1 RLPGGLLHGPR
12 GHAGGAVPQRCHGAS
27 VCSRGGG
34 AVTARD
40 EAAGAASD
48 RRRRSRRRA
57 HERFWK
63 RYMQLADKAMFPTEI
78 DILNEDDAIYYGVIG
93 LGRPAQQF
101 RVVFDTGS
109 ANLWVPSEECANCD
123 ALKIHNKF
131 DGPSSSSYEHSR
143 YPVQIAYA
151 SGQCKGFL
159 ARDRLALGNLTLEK
173 VPLVEV
179 FQVSA
184 PFPNSDF
191 DGIFGLAFNG
201 LAAPT
206 GLQTPLDLLQKAYGG
221 KMRDQV
227 FSFRM
232 SDAAAP
238 GELRLGAVAVESYP
252 QGIRWVDVL
261 QDVDNA
267 GKVSYGFWAVSM
279 DSVSFAGT
287 TLSGRVGLMDSGTSC
302 LVLPSKD
309 AAAFYD
315 AVRKDYVLTG
325 PAAVFVRP
333 SAFGGAD
340 SSKFPVTYDFSSHP
354 RIGLPPG
361 IGSWFHKVFEVVV
374 LGLVALPV
382 LCLVGKVSGRR
393 LARRL
398 APTAPPQTGQAAPAC
413 ELPQRPE
420 HGEFLFARYGEL
432 SGHMTCA
439 PKLSGVAR
447 AGAELP
453 PDVYAEFL
461 VQLEPLRALLRQEP
475 PAQAAC
481 AQGGG
486 SCEIPRPSG
495 GLPYTHQLGLGIT
508 GSVKILSSMA
518 GKLSSVGSLFKRAD
532 PCLVLREF
540 QGCLLKPAFGEK
552 ALEGRG
558 TVIICPG
565 GNYEFLCANEG
576 LPVASWLA
584 RHGIQALVLRYRLL
598 PQHSL
603 EDALADLEAAV
614 ALVRRH
620 KEGPVAA
627 MGFSAGGH
635 LVASLSLRLGRRDRP
650 PALDGQV
657 LVYPAIDGSDWATPS
672 AGFWDQACNKNA
684 ETLLE
689 GQQALLGGRGFAAPP
704 SFVVGSTGD
713 GVCPA
718 KAHTDPYV
726 AALRKRSIPHEYV
739 RGNLGSH
746 GFGLDK
752 CWSNS
757 CVQWLQ
763 DRGFGKKLLRSWAG
777 CRLPPLMA
785 GL

>member
-1 RLPGGLLHGPR
+1 MGLVAMLAGRCLKGATVLQSAPEEVVLSLPVMKLPAPHPI
-12 GHAGGAVPQRCHGAS
+12 AG
-27 VCSRGGG
+27 
-34 AVTARD
+34 
-40 EAAGAASD
+40 
-48 RRRRSRRRA
+48 RSRRRA

-173 VPLVEV
+173 VPFVEV

-315 AVRKDYVLTG
+315 AVRKAQGRDARCSALPHLTLTLGGQDYVLTG
-325 PAAVFVRP
+325 DDYGRQQLGGCQLCVQAREERTWILGDVFHR
-333 SAFGGAD
+333 
-340 SSKFPVTYDFSSHP
+340 KFPVTYDFSSHP

-398 APTAPPQTGQAAPAC
+398 APTAPPQTGQA
-413 ELPQRPE
+413 
-420 HGEFLFARYGEL
+420 
-432 SGHMTCA
+432 
-439 PKLSGVAR
+439 
-447 AGAELP
+447 
-453 PDVYAEFL
+453 
-461 VQLEPLRALLRQEP
+461 
-475 PAQAAC
+475 
-481 AQGGG
+481 
-486 SCEIPRPSG
+486 
-495 GLPYTHQLGLGIT
+495 
-508 GSVKILSSMA
+508 
-518 GKLSSVGSLFKRAD
+518 
-532 PCLVLREF
+532 
-540 QGCLLKPAFGEK
+540 
-552 ALEGRG
+552 
-558 TVIICPG
+558 
-565 GNYEFLCANEG
+565 
-576 LPVASWLA
+576 
-584 RHGIQALVLRYRLL
+584 
-598 PQHSL
+598 
-603 EDALADLEAAV
+603 
-614 ALVRRH
+614 
-620 KEGPVAA
+620 
-627 MGFSAGGH
+627 
-635 LVASLSLRLGRRDRP
+635 
-650 PALDGQV
+650 
-657 LVYPAIDGSDWATPS
+657 
-672 AGFWDQACNKNA
+672 
-684 ETLLE
+684 
-689 GQQALLGGRGFAAPP
+689 
-704 SFVVGSTGD
+704 
-713 GVCPA
+713 
-718 KAHTDPYV
+718 
-726 AALRKRSIPHEYV
+726 
-739 RGNLGSH
+739 
-746 GFGLDK
+746 
-752 CWSNS
+752 
-757 CVQWLQ
+757 
-763 DRGFGKKLLRSWAG
+763 
-777 CRLPPLMA
+777 
-785 GL
+785 